1 MIVHLLWTTQEEEQ
15 RNNHKTGLLLRLEKN
30 ETEKP
35 TLHWGLFVEHHHPQA
50 FETYAGFEPPTAASA
65 VWYTFQETSRASFRR
80 ISGKGMYFK
89 PCILYSYSYGGEWLT
104 GREGHNVPK
113 NNLNIHIKNS
123 LSAVYPQAGW
133 HDSGVL
139 VIKQGY
145 KQRKVAIGPLQ
156 EYEYCTLYRP
166 WRRQSKPC
174 RESGFKSISEKEA
187 SQLICIIVS
196 CQWTCNV
203 AILTG

>member
-1 MIVHLLWTTQEEEQ
+1 MPDS
-15 RNNHKTGLLLRLEKN
+15 NLLLLPQQFGTLSKRHLELVFGGFLEK
-30 ETEKP
+30 
-35 TLHWGLFVEHHHPQA
+35 VC
-50 FETYAGFEPPTAASA
+50 
-65 VWYTFQETSRASFRR
+65 
-80 ISGKGMYFK
+80 ISSHV
-89 PCILYSYSYGGEWLT
+89 LYSYSYGGEWLT

-174 RESGFKSISEKEA
+174 RESGFKSISKKEA

-203 AILTG
+203 ATDRLVYQDIRGLSATEPCPRARIWGHIKPKNTGTPREPGLVNCPGLVCLGDQTGPT